1 VFISIGLLVS
11 VLGAYLAWSLICA
24 EVLFAASKTRDMP
37 RIFAREND
45 KKVPAAA
52 LWMTNIVVQLF
63 VISTYWSQDAFA
75 MALSLTSMM
84 SLIPFFL
91 VAGYATRFV
100 GSGATYD
107 GQGGK
112 RRRDMTIAILAL
124 IYTAFLIFAAGMKYV
139 LFSAIL
145 YGPGTLLYFWAQK
158 EQGRSI
164 MFKRPLDWALFVAAV
179 VGCIAGIYGL
189 AAGWLTL

>member
-1 VFISIGLLVS
+1 
-11 VLGAYLAWSLICA
+11 A
-24 EVLFAASKTRDMP
+24 
-37 RIFAREND
+37 

-91 VAGYATRFV
+91 VAAYATRFV

-107 GQGGK
+107 TQPGN
-112 RRRDMTIAILAL
+112 RRRDMVIAIIAL
-124 IYTAFLIFAAGMKYV
+124 IYTAFLIFAAGIKYV
-139 LFSAIL
+139 LLSAIL
-145 YGPGTLLYFWAQK
+145 YGPGTLLYFWAQR
-158 EQGRSI
+158 EQGRSV
-164 MFKRPLDWALFVAAV
+164 MFRRPLDWALFIAAV
-179 VGCIAGIYGL
+179 VGCVVGIYGL
-189 AAGWLTL
+189 VAGWI